1 MALPFD
7 QAAPRRVF
15 SASAVTRTV
24 RDLLGT
30 SKEQTRRN
38 WLRAV
43 VTVTGVRKGLSEEIS
58 SMLGVEPFE
67 DDRNP
72 LEGLTIGEIGVCYEA
87 LMAMSDRAGRKAA
100 GQYFT
105 PDDAA
110 HFMAQ
115 QSAWFP
121 EGTWMDPCC
130 GVGNLSW
137 HLAQVQPDSA
147 KFVRDCLILV
157 DIDETALLTAVA
169 LIGSDFLDED
179 DVEGLRALH
188 TRATCRD
195 FLVKAELPKHD
206 FVIVNPPYG
215 RATSRPWLKTQATR
229 EYFAYFLERV
239 ATESAGFIA
248 VTPASYLSAP
258 KFQVLRDVLDGGN
271 CGGRVYAFD
280 NVPDTMFRGYKFGSL
295 NTSSTN
301 FVRAAITVCSPEDTF
316 WRITPIIRWRS
327 ADRPRIFE
335 LAPALLAERQ
345 IGPDGEWVKLLPELA
360 DMWKELSAQ
369 QTTVRDLVV
378 KQETPYSLTVGM
390 TPRYYISAAYRNL
403 SRGSKSILYFPT
415 EEARDQAFLTLNSS
429 IPYLWWR
436 GLDGG
441 VTLPR
446 RVLMSTPVPLVP
458 LKEKPFAELVREL
471 RDTEDGSIT
480 TKLNAGKI
488 NENVKRDPNLVSRLT
503 EALLGASYDL
513 SALYTENMA
522 EPS

>member
-1 MALPFD
+1 M
-7 QAAPRRVF
+7 
-15 SASAVTRTV
+15 
-24 RDLLGT
+24 
-30 SKEQTRRN
+30 
-38 WLRAV
+38 
-43 VTVTGVRKGLSEEIS
+43 
-58 SMLGVEPFE
+58 
-67 DDRNP
+67 
-72 LEGLTIGEIGVCYEA
+72 
-87 LMAMSDRAGRKAA
+87 
-100 GQYFT
+100 
-105 PDDAA
+105 
-110 HFMAQ
+110 
-115 QSAWFP
+115 
-121 EGTWMDPCC
+121 
-130 GVGNLSW
+130 
-137 HLAQVQPDSA
+137 
-147 KFVRDCLILV
+147 
-157 DIDETALLTAVA
+157 
-169 LIGSDFLDED
+169 
-179 DVEGLRALH
+179 
-188 TRATCRD
+188 
-195 FLVKAELPKHD
+195 
-206 FVIVNPPYG
+206 
-215 RATSRPWLKTQATR
+215 
-229 EYFAYFLERV
+229 
-239 ATESAGFIA
+239 
-248 VTPASYLSAP
+248 
-258 KFQVLRDVLDGGN
+258 
-271 CGGRVYAFD
+271 
-280 NVPDTMFRGYKFGSL
+280 